1 MFNVGDMVKIKSRSA
16 IMATLDMGRTKVGS
30 QMYFPHEM
38 EEWCGTSLRVV
49 KLVENEMTKE
59 IDRVRLDTDSRWVW
73 HLDWLDPEELDNRR
87 IPYV

>member
-73 HLDWLDPEELDNRR
+73 HIDWLDPEALDNRR
-87 IPYV
+87 VKYV